1 LVKNETLEQAQAES
15 QYGQV
20 IAVGKAP
27 EQPWNNPKV
36 VRVEST
42 FGQQKGGYAQIVL
55 RLGTLTREWAKT
67 VEDKGGWRYTT
78 YYWKYN
84 FNEEKK
90 VTPKFEGIVDIPEKA
105 PEFVKKMAQ
114 KSQEKVSLVT
124 YASDEPTVEI
134 TTGRQNFVYPNLWTK
149 KRDYASAS
157 GDLLVIGRSDQMDFD
172 TKLPKQVYLLLKY
185 SAEDLSQK
193 HCELLQL
200 EYMKDLAFDK
210 VLADGSMVLVFAPQ
224 GGPGIKNKSPNPDK
238 WDYVRVS
245 KDATLIDKISFE
257 TIGGPWAISNA
268 ILSED
273 NQVYLYGPASIDK
286 KGKYLKAIVGGLTSF
301 DNIQVM
307 KVGEG
312 TIKYLANVNLKELN
326 SKLVKPSNLK
336 KGDSY
341 SGKDLTF
348 EQNYTLTATGDL
360 LFTAQAN
367 DHSALYCFHFGPEGK
382 FKAQYVI
389 ASEDQPKEVG
399 IDHAIFENPDQQ
411 SVSVFIAELTKVD
424 KNRAL
429 KYPRMAT
436 INLKDAKI
444 SAVQTFGYDKK
455 GEYFLDDIYPY
466 TFIDNGQK
474 IVFFSRDAKDA
485 KLWLGRVKIGI

>member
-1 LVKNETLEQAQAES
+1 
-15 QYGQV
+15 
-20 IAVGKAP
+20 
-27 EQPWNNPKV
+27 
-36 VRVEST
+36 
-42 FGQQKGGYAQIVL
+42 
-55 RLGTLTREWAKT
+55 
-67 VEDKGGWRYTT
+67 
-78 YYWKYN
+78 
-84 FNEEKK
+84 
-90 VTPKFEGIVDIPEKA
+90 
-105 PEFVKKMAQ
+105 
-114 KSQEKVSLVT
+114 
-124 YASDEPTVEI
+124 
-134 TTGRQNFVYPNLWTK
+134 
-149 KRDYASAS
+149 
-157 GDLLVIGRSDQMDFD
+157 
-172 TKLPKQVYLLLKY
+172 
-185 SAEDLSQK
+185 
-193 HCELLQL
+193 
-200 EYMKDLAFDK
+200 
-210 VLADGSMVLVFAPQ
+210 MVLVFAPQ
-224 GGPGIKNKSPNPDK
+224 GGPGVKNKSPNPDK

-257 TIGGPWAISNA
+257 TIGSPWAISNA

-273 NQVYLYGPASIDK
+273 NQVYLYGPANLDK
-286 KGKYLKAIVGGLTSF
+286 KGKYLNAIVGGLTSF

-312 TIKYLANVNLKELN
+312 TIKYLTNANLKELN

-348 EQNYTLTATGDL
+348 EQNYTLTAAGDL

-367 DHSALYCFHFGPEGK
+367 DHSALYCFHFGPDGK

-436 INLKDAKI
+436 INIKDAKI

-485 KLWLGRVKIGI
+485 KLWLGRVKIGLWDFSNTGYFIYSEYGCVCKQNDYADIAGWIALAAETLSHTFIKSIKPLDAIMVKSLLLRRSAFFLKVLLFLQMYSQEIQANSNWSQNSTDVQKIILEDITLDRRRIAKATLSDKVFQLKKISNTTLDQKLIR